1 MWLLS
6 TGVNDGLIAEHSKKA
21 RYAFFWKLTWLRH
34 DILNDSH
41 ISQYD
46 RVILLTKIEVFMVN
60 KVRRNDPCPCGSG
73 LKHKKCCLGKERL
86 VDGRV
91 KEIYAKNF
99 NIRLKEEADVEG
111 IRRAGQLVIKTLRLV
126 ETKIRPGIT
135 TDEINT
141 IVHEFTIRNGAIPA
155 PLNYRGFPKSV
166 CVSIN
171 EEICHGI
178 PGERI
183 LRDGDIVNVDVTSI
197 LDGYYADANKT
208 YFAGT
213 PSSDAKRIVMVARE
227 SLKLSLA
234 VVKPGNTIGD
244 IGWAIQQYAEGEGCS
259 VVEEF
264 TGHGIGFD
272 FHEPPQVPH
281 FGKKGQGVTLVPGMV
296 FTIEPMINLG
306 KKDLRILDDNWTAV
320 TWDGSLSAQF
330 EQTILVTNN
339 GYQSLTPYEL

>member
-1 MWLLS
+1 MKH
-6 TGVNDGLIAEHSKKA
+6 TDYETAEVSVVKKI
-21 RYAFFWKLTWLRH
+21 K
-34 DILNDSH
+34 
-41 ISQYD
+41 
-46 RVILLTKIEVFMVN
+46 
-60 KVRRNDPCPCGSG
+60 RNDPCPCGSG
-73 LKHKKCCLGKERL
+73 LKHKKCCLGKEKL
-86 VDGRV
+86 VDERI
-91 KEIYAKNF
+91 KEIYVKNF
-99 NIRLKEEADVEG
+99 NIRLKEKADVEG
-111 IRRAGQLVIKTLRLV
+111 IKRAGRLVIKTLDLV

-141 IVHEFTIRNGAIPA
+141 IVHEFTIKNGAIPA

-166 CVSIN
+166 CVSVN
-171 EEICHGI
+171 EVICHGI

-183 LRDGDIVNVDVTSI
+183 LRDGDIVNVDVTTI
-197 LDGYYADANKT
+197 LNGYYADANKT

-213 PSSDAKRIVMVARE
+213 PGPDAKKIVRVARE

-244 IGWAIQQYAEGEGCS
+244 IGWAIQRYAEGEGCS

-281 FGKKGQGVTLVPGMV
+281 FGRKGEGVTLVPGMV

-306 KKDLRILDDNWTAV
+306 KKNLQILDDNWTAV
-320 TWDGSLSAQF
+320 TRMTTGRQLPGTDPFLPSLSK
-330 EQTILVTNN
+330 
-339 GYQSLTPYEL
+339 QSSLPTMAMKA